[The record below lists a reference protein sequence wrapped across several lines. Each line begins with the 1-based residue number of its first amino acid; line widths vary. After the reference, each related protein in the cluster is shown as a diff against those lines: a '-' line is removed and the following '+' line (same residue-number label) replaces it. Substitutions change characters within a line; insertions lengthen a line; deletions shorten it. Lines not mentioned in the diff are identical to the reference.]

1 MRFNSTPK
9 LREFV
14 HYKSKTLFRLV
25 NRDKMNNRLKAR
37 RYQLTRRLISDR
49 TGESLEKKPTFAFY
63 KEFNLTL
70 SKWRSVSFR
79 DISIFDLT
87 GNQPFSSNQ
96 FTQNNTAKHLFFV
109 TFQRKQYHC
118 CVASNDAPSFKT
130 CLRLKSCF
138 KEFLVIPLENLQSP
152 QVWTEGLFWMRY
164 VSYLRWNEW
173 KQIVYVT
180 IL

>member
-25 NRDKMNNRLKAR
+25 NRDKMNNTLKAR
-37 RYQLTRRLISDR
+37 RYRLTRCLISDR

-96 FTQNNTAKHLFFV
+96 FTQNNTAKHLLHF
-109 TFQRKQYHC
+109 HC
-118 CVASNDAPSFKT
+118 H
-130 CLRLKSCF
+130 
-138 KEFLVIPLENLQSP
+138 IY
-152 QVWTEGLFWMRY
+152 M
-164 VSYLRWNEW
+164 
-173 KQIVYVT
+173 
-180 IL
+180 